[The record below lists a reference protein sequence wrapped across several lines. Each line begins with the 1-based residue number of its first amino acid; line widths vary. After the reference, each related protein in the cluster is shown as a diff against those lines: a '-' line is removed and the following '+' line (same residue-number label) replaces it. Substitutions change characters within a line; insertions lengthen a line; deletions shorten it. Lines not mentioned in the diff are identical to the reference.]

1 MPATTDIAHKIS
13 TDRRYYVGYCAAKFG
28 LSVFDA
34 EDLVSESSYN
44 ALKYCDKLD
53 DLKNFHRW
61 FLRILRNTF
70 INGYRNSVKMQ
81 TYSLE
86 FAIVKGTDPDNE
98 SADLLRFIRSRNIRH
113 FELLV
118 WSASGYGYDELAK
131 AYRLPVGT
139 VKNRIF
145 TARQEAI
152 RIAKH

>member
-1 MPATTDIAHKIS
+1 MTNIAYKIS
-13 TDRRYYVGYCAAKFG
+13 TERRYYVGYCAAKFR
-28 LSVFDA
+28 LSIFDA

-53 DLKNFHRW
+53 DMKNFNKW
-61 FLRILRNTF
+61 FLTILRNTF
-70 INGYRNSVKMQ
+70 INGYRKSVKMP
-81 TYSLE
+81 TDSLE
-86 FAIVKGTDPDNE
+86 FARVKGTEPDNE
-98 SADLLRFIRSRNIRH
+98 SADLLRFIRSRNIRY

-118 WSASGYGYDELAK
+118 WSAAGYGYDELAK